1 MPPWLRGESR
11 QPLESSFRLQRTVF
25 TVVMEKEVSFQF
37 GAGVRIGFE
46 LEHVSIAS
54 RRDNSNPFIAS
65 FAFH

>member
-1 MPPWLRGESR
+1 MPPVGFEVTRVSHSNQASLR
-11 QPLESSFRLQRTVF
+11 RTVF

-37 GAGVRIGFE
+37 GAGGRIGFE